1 MVTGFCDRAR
11 RGDGPV
17 VRHRP
22 RKRRRHREPA
32 GVHVILHV
40 VLRRVREDR
49 RRAPLPGSR
58 RRAAAAS
65 GRRRRSRGRC
75 RTAHARRR
83 RAPAPRPALRAAA
96 PATRFI
102 LPFCSSSAS
111 SSCAS
116 RGDITASVRK
126 NDLAG
131 RYRGGKEFMPVLPNC
146 EAAIADAI
154 AERVRIYHRGS
165 ADDRPRQ
172 RGVGHREHR
181 RHDRLSRS
189 RRGSQT
195 LIASADEALYR
206 AEAGGRNRIAIE

>member
-1 MVTGFCDRAR
+1 MC
-11 RGDGPV
+11 
-17 VRHRP
+17 
-22 RKRRRHREPA
+22 
-32 GVHVILHV
+32 
-40 VLRRVREDR
+40 
-49 RRAPLPGSR
+49 
-58 RRAAAAS
+58 
-65 GRRRRSRGRC
+65 
-75 RTAHARRR
+75 
-83 RAPAPRPALRAAA
+83 
-96 PATRFI
+96 
-102 LPFCSSSAS
+102 CSSSAS

-154 AERVRIYHRGS
+154 AERVRFTIAAAPMIVRGK
-165 ADDRPRQ
+165 
-172 RGVGHREHR
+172 GVSVTGSIGVTI
-181 RHDRLSRS
+181 RLSRS